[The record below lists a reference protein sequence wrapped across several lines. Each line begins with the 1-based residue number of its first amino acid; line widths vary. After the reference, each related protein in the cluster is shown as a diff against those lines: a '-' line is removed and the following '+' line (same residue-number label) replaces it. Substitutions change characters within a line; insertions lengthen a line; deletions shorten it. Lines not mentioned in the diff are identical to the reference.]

1 MGHMIELR
9 AADGVVSEAYVAQPK
24 REPRAAI
31 VVLQEIFG
39 VNAHIRSVAD
49 GFALAGFLVI
59 APATFSR
66 VQKKVSLGYSEQDV
80 AIGRALKTQAEA
92 LPAPGV
98 MADVQAAITHASVSS
113 GGKVGVVGYC
123 WGGLLS
129 WRAATRLSGI
139 QAAVTY
145 YGGGMTLPP
154 ERDATPLCPVL
165 AHFGN
170 QDALI
175 PMDTVEAFRAAQ
187 PQVQV
192 QVYDADHGF
201 NCDHRGSYD
210 EPACELAL
218 ERTLGFFIDQFG
230 L

>member
-9 AADGVVSEAYVAQPK
+9 AVDGVLSEAYVAQPK

-66 VQKKVSLGYSEQDV
+66 VQKQVSLGYSEQDV

-98 MADVQAAITHASVSS
+98 MAVSYTH
-113 GGKVGVVGYC
+113 
-123 WGGLLS
+123 L
-129 WRAATRLSGI
+129 
-139 QAAVTY
+139 
-145 YGGGMTLPP
+145 TLPTK
-154 ERDATPLCPVL
+154 RIV
-165 AHFGN
+165 
-170 QDALI
+170 
-175 PMDTVEAFRAAQ
+175 
-187 PQVQV
+187 
-192 QVYDADHGF
+192 
-201 NCDHRGSYD
+201 
-210 EPACELAL
+210 
-218 ERTLGFFIDQFG
+218 
-230 L
+230 